1 MPDAWD
7 GAALERL
14 VLVSK
19 SLTHFNDAAVGIFD
33 PGCPPSGNKGIKIK
47 RPKTDIQWADFA
59 QLFVHIIHLEGKMP
73 EAWECVSII
82 FSIGDGG
89 ISIGSK

>member
-7 GAALERL
+7 GAVLERL

-33 PGCPPSGNKGIKIK
+33 PGCPPSGNKGIKVK
-47 RPKTDIQWADFA
+47 GAKADVEWADFT
-59 QLFVHIIHLEGKMP
+59 QLLINVINFESQMP
-73 EAWECVSII
+73 ETWEGVAII
-82 FSIGDGG
+82 FCIR
-89 ISIGSK
+89 